1 MKEAKHGVALPEVRI
16 LVAGINHNIT
26 TGRFGD
32 YYRLLLPG
40 NYSITATAAGWVLL
54 SETRCNVSLPP
65 RAFEAA
71 LARE

>member
-1 MKEAKHGVALPEVRI
+1 MKDARNGAALPDVRI

-40 NYSITATAAGWVLL
+40 NYNVTAIAAGWVVLL
-54 SETRCNVSLPP
+54 SQTLV
-65 RAFEAA
+65 
-71 LARE
+71 